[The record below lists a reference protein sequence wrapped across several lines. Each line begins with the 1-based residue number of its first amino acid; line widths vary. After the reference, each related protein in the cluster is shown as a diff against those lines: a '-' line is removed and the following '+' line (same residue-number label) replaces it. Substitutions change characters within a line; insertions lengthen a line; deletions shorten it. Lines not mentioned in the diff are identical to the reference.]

1 MMIIAATMYSGR
13 RVGITGSGYAGA
25 TRGVSICQGR
35 ASEVNYPSDI
45 STRYILLDISIENR
59 EWGQVRS
66 RADSL
71 EFALLG
77 LLSESPLHGYE
88 LRKRLMAIFGPF
100 RALSFS
106 VLYPQLKRMV
116 IAETIEAKEI
126 GVTSKRTRIVYTIT
140 KKGQKRFAE
149 LNGSVTAEAWEDE
162 GFGVRFAFFSPTTTM
177 NRVRILEGRLSRLH
191 DKAKTMRAEL
201 ESHPAGIDKYLEEW
215 RRFSLES
222 LDREITWLEGMIKNE
237 GKK

>member
-1 MMIIAATMYSGR
+1 M
-13 RVGITGSGYAGA
+13 
-25 TRGVSICQGR
+25 
-35 ASEVNYPSDI
+35 
-45 STRYILLDISIENR
+45 
-59 EWGQVRS
+59 RS
-66 RADSL
+66 RAGSL

-140 KKGQKRFAE
+140 KKGLQRFAE
-149 LNGSVTAEAWEDE
+149 LNGAVTADSWEDE
-162 GFGVRFAFFSPTTTM
+162 GFGVRFAFFTPTTTM
-177 NRVRILEGRLSRLH
+177 NRVRILEGRLLRLQE
-191 DKAKTMRAEL
+191 KAEVLQRDLKNQ
-201 ESHPAGIDKYLEEW
+201 SAGINNYLEEW

-222 LDREITWLEGMIKNE
+222 LEREIAWLERMIKIE
-237 GKK
+237 GKKK